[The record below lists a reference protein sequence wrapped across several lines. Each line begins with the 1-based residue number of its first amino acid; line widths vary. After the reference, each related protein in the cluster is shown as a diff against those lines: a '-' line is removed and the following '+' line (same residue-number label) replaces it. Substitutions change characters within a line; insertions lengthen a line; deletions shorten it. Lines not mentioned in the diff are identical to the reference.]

1 MSKFCEKCGAEIAEN
16 EKVCLNCKEQKPVTN
31 KKNGA
36 MYFIIGG
43 IVAVIAIIVTIVLVI
58 VNNAW
63 KKPIDKMIKGFEK
76 GDIDLI
82 LEAAP
87 DFMIEKGKEDD
98 NYDYYKEQ
106 YEKYF
111 IKIADALE
119 DEFGENFKIKYKVVK
134 KEKIKKD
141 DLKQVEK
148 LCNKMVDSD
157 DIKVSAGYKVKIKL
171 TIKGKEKTDND
182 TLTVYVYKID
192 GKWSIIDY
200 SPADAKKALK

>member
-16 EKVCLNCKEQKPVTN
+16 ENLCSNCKEQNPIT
-31 KKNGA
+31 KKNSTK
-36 MYFIIGG
+36 YFIIGG

-63 KKPIDKMIKGFEK
+63 KRPIDKMIKGLEK

-82 LEAAP
+82 LEASP
-87 DFMIEKGKEDD
+87 KFIIEMDEESDD
-98 NYDYYKEQ
+98 YEYNKEQ
-106 YEKYF
+106 YEKVF

-119 DEFGENFKIKYKVVK
+119 EEYGDNFKIKYKIVK

-148 LCNKMVDSD
+148 LCNKLADKD
-157 DIKVSAGYKVKIKL
+157 DIKVTAGYKVKMKW
-171 TIKGKEKTDND
+171 TIKGKEKTDSETN
-182 TLTVYVYKID
+182 TMYVYKVD
-192 GKWSIIDY
+192 GKWSIFNY